1 MAPIRFDYF
10 YLISTPMNTRLQYLF
25 DQLETQKNKLIG
37 QVGSMDERQLNA
49 AAPGT
54 WSVSQVL
61 AHLIASEQLSVNY
74 LNKKLLG
81 ISGYE
86 DSGMMEEA
94 KMLILVLSQRLPFK
108 FKAPRMVVENT
119 SPFHSREALIRA
131 WDTTRLELRQVL
143 EKFTDDQITRKV
155 FKHPRA
161 GMLNIQHALRFFRE
175 HIIHHQPQIKR
186 LLKGT

>member
-1 MAPIRFDYF
+1 
-10 YLISTPMNTRLQYLF
+10 MNTRLQHLF
-25 DQLETQKNKLIG
+25 DQLETQKSNLMQ
-37 QVGSMDERQLNA
+37 QVGAMDEQQLNTA
-49 AAPGT
+49 TSGR
-54 WSVSQVL
+54 WSASQVI

-74 LNKKLLG
+74 LNKKILG
-81 ISGYE
+81 INEYENSGVA
-86 DSGMMEEA
+86 EET

-108 FKAPRMVVENT
+108 FKAPRAVVENT
-119 SPFHSREALIRA
+119 SSFHSKEALIHA
-131 WDTTRLELRQVL
+131 WDTTRGELKVVL
-143 EKFTDDQITRKV
+143 DKFTDEQITRKV